1 MCLIRKEALEA
12 RVVGKL
18 RMAVQVGV
26 DARDELLVGAGY
38 VHFESA
44 GYSDEILFLGFAVDG
59 SLKGAHGEEVV
70 RRRRWVADDDG

>member
-1 MCLIRKEALEA
+1 MCLIRKETLEA

-26 DARDELLVGAGY
+26 DVRDELLVGAGY
-38 VHFESA
+38 IYFESTS
-44 GYSDEILFLGFAVDG
+44 YSDEILFLEFAVDW

-70 RRRRWVADDDG
+70 RCRGWVADDDG